1 MNRDERKAGLPMN
14 KQWYFAGAAALCSLL
29 LLSCGKLPSKGS
41 AETAGGTDAAAALQT
56 SAAAD
61 SAASDGMTGT
71 GSRTGKTGRT
81 GTAGQTG
88 ASAEADPK
96 NTASGALAAAGDDA
110 ALTESLQDTYWL
122 MEKDTDAGAEG
133 GTGRFCD
140 LLLRQDGTGR
150 FRTCDDGRFGVDAS
164 AYWIDI
170 VWSAADG
177 KLEVRG
183 SDTDDA
189 FDCTVGQDRISF
201 RYSGKSNY
209 VLYRA
214 DMPEEGSNA
223 IPCELAGAWF
233 LTSFREGDY
242 REGSMDN
249 VSSELDFYGEMETDI
264 RWENSGAEAADAER
278 TDADEAGPSAVS
290 ETGLQV
296 QIDAGTPLYEG
307 CANRSWSA
315 ELTGSAEGYA
325 YYVTLVGDEL
335 QLLWIDDAGGED
347 SGSSSRV
354 FACYERNSPYGWE
367 NSEIGEED
375 DCDTEDEGAAGDAG
389 ETAEL
394 SDFQVFLPDDW
405 AGHYKVVQRGS
416 GNDSSVAFNFSP
428 EENNVPLTV
437 FRIHRYTS
445 DSYRD
450 EMDMIGDNP
459 KELGK
464 HGKYWYVASTPFDF
478 AGGYY
483 SQDENSLYREMSEF
497 YAVLE
502 DHILFTAD

>member
-1 MNRDERKAGLPMN
+1 MNLDERKAGLPMN

-29 LLSCGKLPSKGS
+29 LLSCGQLPAAGS
-41 AETAGGTDAAAALQT
+41 AETAGGTAAAAVSQASGPAST
-56 SAAAD
+56 GTEKAASAAASGA
-61 SAASDGMTGT
+61 SAGT
-71 GSRTGKTGRT
+71 KGVGVRTGKTG
-81 GTAGQTG
+81 
-88 ASAEADPK
+88 P
-96 NTASGALAAAGDDA
+96 AAAGDDA
-110 ALTESLQDTYWL
+110 ALTKSLQDTYWI
-122 MEKDTDAGAEG
+122 MEKDTDAGSDG
-133 GTGRFCD
+133 GGRFCD

-150 FRTCDDGRFGVDAS
+150 FRTCDGGRFGVDAS

-170 VWSAADG
+170 VWSAANG

-201 RYSGKSNY
+201 RYSGKKNY

-233 LTSFREGDY
+233 LTSYREGDY
-242 REGSMDN
+242 REGSMEN
-249 VSSELDFYGEMETDI
+249 VSSELDFYGGMEADV

-278 TDADEAGPSAVS
+278 TDADEAVPSAVS

-296 QIDAGTPLYEG
+296 QIDSDTPLYEG

-335 QLLWIDDAGGED
+335 QLLRIDDAGGED
-347 SGSSSRV
+347 SGSSSHV

-375 DCDTEDEGAAGDAG
+375 DCDTEDAGDTEDEGVTGDAG
-389 ETAEL
+389 ETADL

-405 AGHYKVVQRGS
+405 AGHYKVVQHGS

-497 YAVLE
+497 YTVLE